1 MSMPA
6 VQLSKPSHGFAA
18 IELTPRI
25 ATEIK
30 SDRETLLSGVYAA
43 EIRRLLEARGVLIF
57 REINFTDEQQVAFAK
72 TLGEVIPQGEK
83 GIYKVTLDKKEN
95 MQADYLRGA
104 FYWHIDGSTDD
115 IPTRASLLSAKRL
128 APVGGHTEFA
138 NTYAAYDDLP
148 ESDKKDLN
156 DLKMVH
162 TIQAA
167 QAAAYPNPTP
177 EQREGWKRY
186 IPRTH
191 PLVWKHQSGRKSL
204 VLGSTASHV
213 EGMDYKAGR
222 ALLER
227 LEAWATQPQF
237 VYQHKWKLG
246 DLVIWDN
253 TGTMHR
259 VTPYDFD
266 SGRMMH
272 RTTLVGE
279 ERLV

>member
-1 MSMPA
+1 
-6 VQLSKPSHGFAA
+6 VTLTA
-18 IELTPRI
+18 INLTPRI
-25 ATEIK
+25 GTEIRA
-30 SDRETLLSGVYAA
+30 SRETLLGGAEAA
-43 EIRRLLEARGVLIF
+43 EIRRLLEDRGIIAF
-57 REINFTDEQQVAFAK
+57 RELNFDGEQQVAFAK

-115 IPTRASLLSAKRL
+115 TPTRASLLSARKL

-138 NTYAAYDDLP
+138 NTYAAYDALP
-148 ESDKKDLN
+148 EDEKKYLDQI
-156 DLKMVH
+156 KVVH
-162 TIQAA
+162 TIEAVQSLV
-167 QAAAYPNPTP
+167 YPDPTP
-177 EQREGWKRY
+177 EQREGWSRY
-186 IPRTH
+186 KPKTH

-213 EGMDYKAGR
+213 EGMDLKDGR
-222 ALLER
+222 ALLFR
-227 LEAWATQPQF
+227 LEQWATQPQF
-237 VYQHKWKLG
+237 VYQHQWKLG

-279 ERLV
+279 ERLM